1 MAKYGLTHGTL
12 KGELFSI
19 LLIKG
24 TDGMK
29 VHELAKLQSVSG
41 CDFRLLLF
49 SIIPLPPLYHKMLPL
64 MFLFLFCLEDW

>member
-1 MAKYGLTHGTL
+1 MAKYGLTRGTL

-41 CDFRLLLF
+41 CESRSLLLV
-49 SIIPLPPLYHKMLPL
+49 IIIYHCVLCIIK
-64 MFLFLFCLEDW
+64 FFG

>member
-1 MAKYGLTHGTL
+1 MAKYGLALGTL

-24 TDGMK
+24 TAGMK

-41 CDFRLLLF
+41 CESRSLLLV
-49 SIIPLPPLYHKMLPL
+49 L
-64 MFLFLFCLEDW
+64 